1 MSWVVAYESLKTK
14 EKSSWVIPKV
24 IVVPWEIFSL
34 PLRLRLPS
42 YLLTLSCSF
51 SSLRVLTSWVLVL
64 SLAVKVSLL
73 LWNHQR
79 KVNVDQFLPAD
90 FPWSSYKLNVDLF
103 PLVRLM
109 GWLFQEVLE
118 QMTVHS
124 LSILIT
130 QKSRK
135 AAIGKWN
142 KSEREVRG
150 RGRQWVSQK
159 MEFFFSL
166 PTPLH
171 RVTHSHHFF
180 LLNDQLVTLFS
191 LE

>member
-1 MSWVVAYESLKTK
+1 MTQINLVFWRIQSCVSVFQKD
-14 EKSSWVIPKV
+14 
-24 IVVPWEIFSL
+24 
-34 PLRLRLPS
+34 RLPS

-73 LWNHQR
+73 LWNHQT
-79 KVNVDQFLPAD
+79 KVNVDQFMPTD

-109 GWLFQEVLE
+109 GWLFQQVLE

-130 QKSRK
+130 QNSRK
-135 AAIGKWN
+135 AAIGKRN

-150 RGRQWVSQK
+150 RRRQWVSQK
-159 MEFFFSL
+159 MEFFLASDSISSCYAFS
-166 PTPLH
+166 PF
-171 RVTHSHHFF
+171 FF
-180 LLNDQLVTLFS
+180 LLNDQLVTFS